1 MRVLYIDVYFL
12 INFTIDMVALFI
24 SAKLLHIATSTR
36 RILIIS
42 ALGALFAVAD
52 VFSDGI
58 VWLTAIGA
66 VSFLLCVGIVVSG
79 RITIV
84 TRARLVL
91 VFLVM
96 EMLLGG
102 IVWYGY
108 RLLNRYLGDISG
120 YIEEGSV
127 NRSALVFSV
136 IVLFAIGVLKLF
148 IMMFSKTTDIRSVRV
163 RISACG
169 REIECEALVDS
180 GNLVKDPMNM
190 NPVIFLKRPLAE
202 QLFPKQALDLT
213 DIDELDAAVKR
224 RIRLIPISRGGET
237 HVWSGLLADGISFP
251 EISENI
257 LSATLALDKEEGDY
271 GGHLALVPSSLITK

>member
-12 INFTIDMVALFI
+12 INFTVDMVALFI
-24 SAKLLHIATSTR
+24 SAKLLHIATSTW

-42 ALGALFAVAD
+42 VLGALFAVAD
-52 VFSDGI
+52 VFIDGI
-58 VWLTAIGA
+58 MWLTAIGA
-66 VSFLLCVGIVVSG
+66 VSFLLCVGIIVSG
-79 RITIV
+79 KISIV

-108 RLLNRYLGDISG
+108 RLLDRYLGDISG

-127 NRSALVFSV
+127 NRRALVFSV

-213 DIDELDAAVKR
+213 DIDALDAGVKR

-271 GGHLALVPSSLITK
+271 GGHLALVPSCLITK

>member
-12 INFTIDMVALFI
+12 INFTVDMVALFI
-24 SAKLLHIATSTR
+24 SAKLLHIATSTW

-42 ALGALFAVAD
+42 VLGALFAVAD
-52 VFSDGI
+52 VFIDGI
-58 VWLTAIGA
+58 MWLTAIGA
-66 VSFLLCVGIVVSG
+66 VSFLLCVGIIVSG
-79 RITIV
+79 KISIV

-108 RLLNRYLGDISG
+108 RLLDRYLGDISG

-163 RISACG
+163 RISVCG

-213 DIDELDAAVKR
+213 DIDALDAGVKR

-271 GGHLALVPSSLITK
+271 GGHLALVPSCLITK